1 MNILQK
7 FPHTEKN
14 LAVVDT
20 ENSSFGKEWRL
31 QCEGPISKAMKPLS
45 CAPYNRWVL
54 QGGAPLHNRY
64 NYRSASSHT
73 FGGVLEG
80 IPKKHTYHPK
90 TVHLRR
96 VWLED

>member
-20 ENSSFGKEWRL
+20 ENSSFGKSDDFNVKVRF
-31 QCEGPISKAMKPLS
+31 LS
-45 CAPYNRWVL
+45 HEATKQRPYNRWVL
-54 QGGAPLHNRY
+54 QGGGPAPYNRY

-73 FGGVLEG
+73 LGVLEG
-80 IPKKHTYHPK
+80 IPKKHTYEKK